1 MRSQI
6 TTVAAA
12 ILLLGNCEARKQL
25 VNVDETRLNLSS
37 PLVKSDTCK
46 DYCLYGSDPLVDK
59 IYWCFVFQ
67 EPILTLGWEYN
78 QDANTSITSTPLKHL
93 RFDLIFYLQSQF

>member
-25 VNVDETRLNLSS
+25 VDVDETRLNLSS

-59 IYWCFVFQ
+59 IYWCFTFQ